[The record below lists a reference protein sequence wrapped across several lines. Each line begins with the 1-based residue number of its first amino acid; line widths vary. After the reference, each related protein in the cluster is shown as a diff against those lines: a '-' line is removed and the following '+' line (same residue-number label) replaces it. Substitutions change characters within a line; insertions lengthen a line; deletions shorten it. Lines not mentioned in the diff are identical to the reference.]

1 MPVPTIRRT
10 PSRTL
15 TLSTAALALFA
26 LATACSGADSGRA
39 AREAV
44 GRTAPSPSS
53 GTADTSPF
61 WVDPASAAARQA
73 EQWEKQGRDS
83 DAAVIRRIAQH
94 PQGMWAPGDYPR
106 PVIAEAGEQAK
117 KADKTLVLV
126 AYNIPHRDCGQHSA
140 GGAHSADFYHQWVDA
155 FATGIGDAKALVVL
169 EPDALGH
176 IVDGCTP
183 EEYREE
189 RYQLIGSAIDRLKQ
203 QPNTKV
209 YVDAG
214 NPAWIPDA
222 TKLVEPLRRAGVER
236 ADGFSLNVSNF
247 QTDQASAAYG
257 KELSGLLGGAHFV
270 VDTSRNGAGPY
281 SPAGADGWCNP
292 PGRALGSAPTT
303 RTGDPLADA
312 FLWVK
317 RPGESDGTCR
327 GGPAAGTWWSEYA
340 LGLARAAHT

>member
-15 TLSTAALALFA
+15 ALGTAALVLAG
-26 LATACSGADSGRA
+26 LATACSGGDSEQAGP
-39 AREAV
+39 REAA
-44 GRTAPSPSS
+44 GRTAPSP

-61 WVDPASAAARQA
+61 WVDPASAAAVQA
-73 EQWEKQGRDS
+73 ERWEKQGRAS

-106 PVIAEAGEQAK
+106 PVIAEAGEKAK

-222 TKLVEPLRRAGVER
+222 AKLVEPLRRAGVER

-247 QTDQASAAYG
+247 QTDRASSSYG
-257 KELSGLLGGAHFV
+257 KQLSQLLGGAHFV

-292 PGRALGSAPTT
+292 PGRALGAAPTT
-303 RTGDPLADA
+303 RTGDPLVDA
-312 FLWVK
+312 YLWVK

-327 GGPAAGTWWSEYA
+327 GGPAAGTWWAEYA